1 MSRLIKIVQS
11 PFNSPLEV
19 AEDLVIKLH
28 VPYSDTS
35 VTVQVNPNIQDYRE
49 MADTEHAQVR
59 QVIITIPMD
68 QTRVITFDLDNNKKH
83 KINIEG
89 CDYEIE
95 LTNIGKENIQG
106 QDFPFYE
113 FKVSKLRTGTGD
125 VPKGDTRK
133 KD

>member
-11 PFNSPLEV
+11 PFNPALEV
-19 AEDLVIKLH
+19 VEDIVIKLH

-35 VTVQVNPNIQDYRE
+35 VTVQVNPNIQDYQE
-49 MADTEHAQVR
+49 KADTEHAEIR
-59 QVIITIPMD
+59 QVIKTIPTD
-68 QTRVITFDLDNNKKH
+68 QTRVLSFDLVNNKKH

-95 LTNIGKENIQG
+95 LMSIGRENIQN

-113 FKVSKLRTGTGD
+113 FNVSK
-125 VPKGDTRK
+125 V
-133 KD
+133 